1 MKKWLLLAS
10 LLFASAAGRS
20 AAQTANANFD
30 KSANFLN
37 YKTYK
42 WVSIPSQQQLDELTA
57 AQLVGTLEVEL
68 ARKGLTKSK
77 SDSADLF
84 IGYQMVRSG
93 NKEQNH
99 YDVGATYGSAGGAT
113 GNGGATITTIHSGQ
127 LILDMYD
134 ATSKKLVWRGVV
146 SNAIDADAKPDKKQK
161 HMDKAV
167 EKLLKD
173 YPPQKK

>member
-1 MKKWLLLAS
+1 MKRWLVLVS
-10 LLFASAAGRS
+10 LLFVAAAGRS
-20 AAQTANANFD
+20 TAQSAGSSID
-30 KSANFLN
+30 KGFLN
-37 YKTYK
+37 YRTYK
-42 WVSIPSQQQLDELTA
+42 WVSIPSPQQLDELTA

-68 ARKGLTKSK
+68 ARKGLSKSK

-84 IGYQMVRSG
+84 IAYQVVRTG
-93 NKEQNH
+93 NKEPNH
-99 YDVGATYGSAGGAT
+99 YDVGATYGSAGGDT

-134 ATSKKLVWRGVV
+134 ATSKKLIWRGIV

>member
-10 LLFASAAGRS
+10 LLFAAAAGRS
-20 AAQTANANFD
+20 PAQNADTNIE
-30 KSANFLN
+30 KGANFLN

-42 WVSIPSQQQLDELTA
+42 WVRIPSPQQLDELTA
-57 AQLVGTLEVEL
+57 AQLMGTLEVEL

-84 IGYQMVRSG
+84 IGYQMVRTG
-93 NKEQNH
+93 KEPNL
-99 YDVGATYGSAGGAT
+99 YDVGATYGSADGAT

-134 ATSKKLVWRGVV
+134 AASKKLVWRGIV